1 LYTTGDNN
9 VITDDDRAV
18 VENVINGNIDDFA
31 LLVGKYQL
39 RIINLCLRYTK
50 NYHDA
55 EEVAQESFIR
65 AYKSLPS
72 FRFDSKFYSW
82 LHRIAVNCS
91 LNYIN
96 SKEKMKEK
104 ETITENNGLTDTR
117 TSDDNPDDY
126 YDLEEL
132 SKKMNK
138 VFESLSSELRDI
150 VIMSDIE
157 GLSYEEISH
166 KIEIPIGTV
175 RSRLH
180 RARDLMVR
188 VIKDK
193 IK

>member
-1 LYTTGDNN
+1 MYTTGNNN
-9 VITDDDRAV
+9 VITDDDRAT
-18 VENVINGNIDDFA
+18 VERIINGNIDDFA

-65 AYKSLPS
+65 AYKSLPN

-96 SKEKMKEK
+96 SKEKTKEK
-104 ETITENNGLTDTR
+104 ETITENTGLIDTR
-117 TSDDNPDDY
+117 VSDECPDDHY
-126 YDLEEL
+126 NLEEL
-132 SKKMNK
+132 SNRMSKI
-138 VFESLSSELRDI
+138 FESLPSELRDI
-150 VIMSDIE
+150 VTMSDIE

-166 KIEIPIGTV
+166 KINIPIGTV

-180 RARDLMVR
+180 RARDLMIK
-188 VIKDK
+188 VIKEN
-193 IK
+193 I

>member
-1 LYTTGDNN
+1 MYITGDNN
-9 VITDDDRAV
+9 VISDDDRET
-18 VENVINGNIDDFA
+18 VESIIRGNVEDFA

-39 RIINLCLRYTK
+39 RIINLCIKYTK

-65 AYKSLPS
+65 AYKSLPN

-96 SKEKMKEK
+96 SKEKTKEK
-104 ETITENNGLTDTR
+104 ETITENNGLNDTR
-117 TSDDNPDDY
+117 ASEDNPDDY

-132 SKKMNK
+132 SNKMNN
-138 VFESLSSELRDI
+138 VFESLSSDLRDI
-150 VIMSDIE
+150 IIMSDIE

-166 KIEIPIGTV
+166 KINIPIGTV

-188 VIKDK
+188 VIKEN
-193 IK
+193 I

>member
-1 LYTTGDNN
+1 MYTTGNNN
-9 VITDDDRAV
+9 VITDDDRAT
-18 VENVINGNIDDFA
+18 VERIINGNIDDFA

-65 AYKSLPS
+65 AYKSLPN

-96 SKEKMKEK
+96 SKEKTKEK
-104 ETITENNGLTDTR
+104 ETITENTGLSDTWV
-117 TSDDNPDDY
+117 SDESPDDY
-126 YDLEEL
+126 YNLGEL
-132 SKKMNK
+132 SNRMSKIY
-138 VFESLSSELRDI
+138 ESLPGELRDI
-150 VIMSDIE
+150 VTMSDIE

-166 KIEIPIGTV
+166 KINIPIGTV

-180 RARDLMVR
+180 RARDLMIK
-188 VIKDK
+188 VIKEN
-193 IK
+193 I

>member
-1 LYTTGDNN
+1 M
-9 VITDDDRAV
+9 ITDDDRAT
-18 VENVINGNIDDFA
+18 VESIINGNVEDFS

-39 RIINLCLRYTK
+39 KITNLCLRYTK

-65 AYKSLPS
+65 AYKSIS
-72 FRFDSKFYSW
+72 KFRFDSKFYSW

-96 SKEKMKEK
+96 SKEKTKEK
-104 ETITENNGLTDTR
+104 ETITENTGLIDTR

-126 YDLEEL
+126 YDLDEL
-132 SKKMNK
+132 SEKMNK
-138 VFESLSSELRDI
+138 VFESLSSQLRDI

-166 KIEIPIGTV
+166 KIGIPIGTV

-180 RARDLMVR
+180 RARDLMQK
-188 VIKDK
+188 VIKEN
-193 IK
+193 I

>member
-1 LYTTGDNN
+1 MYTTGNNN
-9 VITDDDRAV
+9 VITDDDRAT
-18 VENVINGNIDDFA
+18 VESVINGNIEDFA

-39 RIINLCLRYTK
+39 RITNLCLRYTK

-65 AYKSLPS
+65 AYRSLPN

-96 SKEKMKEK
+96 SKEKTKEK
-104 ETITENNGLTDTR
+104 ETITENTGLSDTR
-117 TSDDNPDDY
+117 ASDDNPDDY

-157 GLSYEEISH
+157 GLSYEE
-166 KIEIPIGTV
+166 TV
-175 RSRLH
+175 SYTHL
-180 RARDLMVR
+180 RAHET
-188 VIKDK
+188 
-193 IK
+193 

>member
-1 LYTTGDNN
+1 MYITGDNN
-9 VITDDDRAV
+9 VISDDDRAT
-18 VENVINGNIDDFA
+18 VESIINGNVEDFA
-31 LLVGKYQL
+31 LLVGKYQV
-39 RIINLCLRYTK
+39 RIINLCIKYTK

-65 AYKSLPS
+65 AYKSLPN

-96 SKEKMKEK
+96 SKEKTKEK
-104 ETITENNGLTDTR
+104 ETITENIGLNDTR
-117 TSDDNPDDY
+117 ASEDNPDDY

-132 SKKMNK
+132 SNKMNK
-138 VFESLSSELRDI
+138 VFESLSSDLKDI

-166 KIEIPIGTV
+166 KINIPIGTV

-188 VIKDK
+188 VIKEN
-193 IK
+193 I